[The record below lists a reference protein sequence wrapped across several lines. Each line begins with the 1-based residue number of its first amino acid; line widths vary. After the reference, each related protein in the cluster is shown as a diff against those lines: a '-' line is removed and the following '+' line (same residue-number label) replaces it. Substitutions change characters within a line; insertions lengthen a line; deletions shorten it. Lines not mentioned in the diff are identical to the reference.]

1 MGSSAAPPPSSG
13 RSTTKFWIIGGVV
26 SALVAATVLVLSL
39 TGDDDGGDAG
49 SAGDTTDVS
58 VDDTN
63 TDDTDDTGVS
73 GPTATDA
80 TDTTA
85 VATTEPAPTTAPPL
99 VLPSTIV
106 PVAEQVDLG
115 SGVAYTLPDGFTQ
128 EPVNNGVEITDG
140 TIRFFSQVTTRN
152 PGDDPLLFAQEYID
166 SFESTFASSSF
177 SQAIPATADDSG
189 VAPSDGYFIYYRVM
203 NTDGT
208 GFRGLID
215 ATRRADGLVYL
226 TDIYRAIDDD
236 SGEVLPDGVYDEFY
250 SAYLQAPL
258 VGDPV
263 TLTALTL
270 ARPSSSK
277 PTFPLDGVVALSP
290 PSGWTVDLP
299 GPGRV
304 AFSTPAGQR
313 FAVARLAD
321 TADPLIAQDLAFAAL
336 QVALPGATIEGFEP
350 SREDESVISFDTSIS
365 ATDVASG
372 RAVEGIVRVWVDTVR
387 SQVFAAVSSNFVD
400 TPPNLADEDFL
411 ISALD
416 LSLVDDH

>member
-1 MGSSAAPPPSSG
+1 M
-13 RSTTKFWIIGGVV
+13 FWIIGGVL
-26 SALVAATVLVLSL
+26 SAAVAATVLVLSL
-39 TGDDDGGDAG
+39 GGDDDADT
-49 SAGDTTDVS
+49 AGDTTDVS
-58 VDDTN
+58 VDDTR
-63 TDDTDDTGVS
+63 TADTDASD
-73 GPTATDA
+73 PTVTDA
-80 TDTTA
+80 VDTTA
-85 VATTEPAPTTAPPL
+85 APTTEPAPTTTAAPL

-115 SGVAYTLPDGFTQ
+115 SSVAYTLPDGFTQ

-140 TIRFFSQVTTRN
+140 TIRFFAQVATRK

-189 VAPSDGYFIYYRVM
+189 AAPSDGYFIYYRVM

-236 SGEVLPDGVYDEFY
+236 SGDVLPDGVYDEFY
-250 SAYLQAPL
+250 SAFLEAPL

-263 TLTALTL
+263 ALTPLAL

-290 PSGWTVDLP
+290 PSGWTVELP

-304 AFSTPAGQR
+304 AFSTPTGQR

-350 SREDESVISFDTSIS
+350 SREDEAVISFDTSIT
-365 ATDVASG
+365 ATDAASG
-372 RAVEGIVRVWVDTVR
+372 RAIEGIVRVWIDTVR
-387 SQVFAAVSSNFVD
+387 SQVFAAVSSNFTD
-400 TPPNLADEDFL
+400 TPPNLADEDFI